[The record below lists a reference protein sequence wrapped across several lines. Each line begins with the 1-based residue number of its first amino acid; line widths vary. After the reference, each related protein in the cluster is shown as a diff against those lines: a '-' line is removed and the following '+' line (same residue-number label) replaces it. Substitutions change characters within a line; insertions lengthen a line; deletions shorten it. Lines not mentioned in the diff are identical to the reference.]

1 LTNLTPFSVIVPFTA
16 FSFSG
21 TGDLV
26 LLGAIRNFAVGLFGG
41 VSDLV
46 PGNDVTVPFVG
57 KLGGN
62 STSS

>member
-1 LTNLTPFSVIVPFTA
+1 LTNLIPFSVIVPFTA

-26 LLGAIRNFAVGLFGG
+26 LFGAIRNFAVGLFGG

-46 PGNDVTVPFVG
+46 PGNVTVPFVG